1 MKMTDL
7 DVAYRSTL
15 YVLCEDCRVIGST
28 VTLYR
33 LYATLARH
41 GRNCFFV
48 SVSEEGEADCA
59 LVPCEGLEKA
69 AELYRILVRTAVSPC
84 HFLDVVQDLD
94 GVC

>member
-7 DVAYRSTL
+7 DAKYRSTL
-15 YVLCEDCRVIGST
+15 YVLCEDCRVIGTT
-28 VTLYR
+28 VVIYR
-33 LYATLARH
+33 LYATLARY

-48 SVSEEGEADCA
+48 SVCEEGETDGA

-69 AELYRILVRTAVSPC
+69 AELYRVMVRSAVSPC
-84 HFLDVVQDLD
+84 HFLDVVQDLG